1 MFKVL
6 VVAYN
11 FPPMGLNS
19 GQRSMKFVK
28 YMKNFNWEP
37 TVISTSGGEYIIE
50 DKSLL
55 EELNEKN
62 IKIIRIPHNTFLK
75 DSTRDGR
82 IKLRREFIIKIF
94 NKITQTFFTT
104 DNKSSWA
111 KKAFIKT
118 LELLKEEKFDAIF
131 VTAPPFSVFGIFSK
145 LKNKINIPLII
156 DYREL
161 WNRSFFSFYP
171 TPVHKMLNKKME
183 YNILKAAD
191 TIIVSNRKIK
201 EKILND
207 YQFLTFNDIL
217 IITNGFDKEDFD
229 KAKVVPKHNRRM
241 IIMYSGIFQIYNTP
255 KYFLKAFKELS
266 IEMPEIAKNIE
277 LHFLGFIRKENKR
290 LIRKL
295 NLQEF
300 IFDHGYV
307 SHKDSIAKLLSS
319 DVLWMT
325 IWDKK
330 NIDAFIPGKFYEY
343 LGAKKPVIACV
354 PEGAAKIAAEEYI
367 ASYICNPRNINEMK
381 ETIVRVYNDY
391 KASKFPQVDDSY
403 ITNFSY
409 DFLTEKLTKEFQ
421 FLIKADVR

>member
-19 GQRSMKFVK
+19 VQRSMKFVK

-37 TVISTSGGEYIIE
+37 TVITTSGGEYITIDE
-50 DKSLL
+50 SLL
-55 EELNEKN
+55 KELKEKN
-62 IKIIRIPHNTFLK
+62 IRIIRIPHNTFLK
-75 DSTRDGR
+75 GSTRDGR
-82 IKLRREFIIKIF
+82 IKLRREYIIKIF
-94 NKITQTFFTT
+94 NKINQTSFIP

-111 KKAFIKT
+111 KKAFFKT
-118 LELLKEEKFDAIF
+118 LDLLKEEKFDAVLI
-131 VTAPPFSVFGIFSK
+131 TAPPFSVFGIFSK

-161 WNRSFFSFYP
+161 WNRNFFSFYP
-171 TPVHKMLNKKME
+171 TPIHKMLNKKME

-191 TIIVSNRKIK
+191 AIVVSNRKIK
-201 EKILND
+201 EKILNA

-217 IITNGFDKEDFD
+217 IITNGFDPEDFE
-229 KAKVVPKHNRRM
+229 KAKVVPKHNNRM
-241 IIMYSGIFQIYNTP
+241 KIMYSGIFQIYNTP
-255 KYFLKAFKELS
+255 KYFFKAFKELS
-266 IEMPEIAKNIE
+266 TEKPEIAKNIE

-307 SHKDSIAKLLSS
+307 NHKESIAKLLSS

-325 IWDKK
+325 VWNRK
-330 NIDAFIPGKFYEY
+330 NIDAYLPGKFYEY

-354 PEGAAKIAAEEYI
+354 PEGAAKISAEEYK
-367 ASYICNPRNINEMK
+367 ASYICSPTDINEIK
-381 ETIVRVYNDY
+381 ETIIHVYNDY
-391 KASKFPQVDDSY
+391 KASRFPQIDDNY
-403 ITNFSY
+403 LTNFRR